1 MVHPPPFS
9 LVATFVRPVSF
20 GVFIRRVSRAHL
32 EARANATLAAICHL
46 RVLSFPRWEI
56 LIYRIIWPEAKYMCI
71 WLYLKR
77 VLGYRPRMPSTCK
90 LPIPLFTLPLSNSA
104 PELRGQH
111 AACGM
116 RPAAQGLTK
125 SKVLVLAVRPPVRG
139 WLQPQ
144 RSALGH
150 AAEAPR
156 GGRVLNCLRSGLCSH
171 DS

>member
-77 VLGYRPRMPSTCK
+77 VLGYRPRMYLKCICVFGQRPNTYVFGCICRPSTVFR
-90 LPIPLFTLPLSNSA
+90 ISNFPS
-104 PELRGQH
+104 RFHFH
-111 AACGM
+111 A
-116 RPAAQGLTK
+116 
-125 SKVLVLAVRPPVRG
+125 
-139 WLQPQ
+139 
-144 RSALGH
+144 
-150 AAEAPR
+150 
-156 GGRVLNCLRSGLCSH
+156 
-171 DS
+171 